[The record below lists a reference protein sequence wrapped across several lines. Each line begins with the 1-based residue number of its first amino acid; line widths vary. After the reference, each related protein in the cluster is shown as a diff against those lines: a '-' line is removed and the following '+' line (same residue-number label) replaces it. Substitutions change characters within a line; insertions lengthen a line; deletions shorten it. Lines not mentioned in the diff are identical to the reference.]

1 MGDGPTY
8 CPDAQS
14 VFYPPAGPH
23 DGKPKNRIPTHRIV
37 SSDCLRNPVG
47 FPHMDLPDPSRS
59 RNFLSRVRPQQGH
72 GPVDSRRLASIGY
85 NACLCACFSIGFCFS
100 GCLGC
105 HAQGISSTIC
115 ENHRQM
121 GETPGNRSLY
131 VGGSLDIL
139 DPTAFDW
146 LGCPVMR
153 RKGCFRMNTG

>member
-23 DGKPKNRIPTHRIV
+23 DGKPKNRIPTHRIG